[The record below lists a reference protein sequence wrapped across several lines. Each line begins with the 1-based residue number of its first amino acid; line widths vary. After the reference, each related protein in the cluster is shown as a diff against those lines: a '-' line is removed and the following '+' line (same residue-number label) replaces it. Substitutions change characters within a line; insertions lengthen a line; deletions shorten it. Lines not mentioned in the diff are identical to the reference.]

1 VASTLVVAN
10 QTLPSSALADAIN
23 TRIRSGVDVFHVVV
37 PATPP
42 AGHGFTWD
50 EEDSR
55 REAAVRLERFLV
67 HLRSRGVEA
76 TGEVGDRDPVAAVR
90 DALRG
95 RGVSEIL
102 LSTLPPGIS
111 RWLGQDVPS
120 RLRGAVQVEVSVVYE
135 EEKAATGG

>member
-1 VASTLVVAN
+1 MTSTLVVAN
-10 QTLPSSALADAIN
+10 QTLPSQALADAI
-23 TRIRSGVDVFHVVV
+23 TARIESGVGTFHVVV

-55 REAAVRLERFLV
+55 REAAARLDEFLV
-67 HLRSRGVEA
+67 HLRARGVEA

-95 RGVSEIL
+95 RDIGEIL

-111 RWLGQDVPS
+111 RWLGQRS
-120 RLRGAVQVEVSVVYE
+120 WR
-135 EEKAATGG
+135 